1 MTHFST
7 VLSVIRARRW
17 WIGLVVLAAIIVAVA
32 AVTLT
37 GGHRSEETDG
47 RVRTI
52 REAPPGMGQRFGTA
66 DTWLGKVAGKEYT
79 VFAGASER
87 PPSSGKAYRSELRV
101 YEVTESGPPLL
112 DGEYNPPGDG
122 RELLKIVSA
131 RGAVLKLET
140 RPGTYL
146 YFDMAR
152 RTFVNK

>member
-1 MTHFST
+1 VRASA
-7 VLSVIRARRW
+7 IGARRR
-17 WIGLVVLAAIIVAVA
+17 WIGLVVLAAIVAVA
-32 AVTLT
+32 AVALT
-37 GGHRSEETDG
+37 GGRGSEENGGT
-47 RVRTI
+47 VRAI

-66 DTWLGKVAGKEYT
+66 DGWLGKVAGKEYT

-122 RELLKIVSA
+122 RELLKVVSSQ
-131 RGAVLKLET
+131 GDVLKLET

-152 RTFVNK
+152 RAFVSK